1 MLRRSI
7 QLTLMV
13 LLLLST
19 AILHSCAYR
28 PQTAA
33 PAVSLPSPGTDMQPS
48 PVQTPGEFTVFYDS
62 DPPGAIL
69 YDTSNNTKLGETPFW
84 AMYELTEKD
93 RRHGFISI
101 DPSRVV
107 WQSGATATNHPGLI
121 YPLKDG
127 LQKTYLFSRPDVK
140 GSEED
145 YAYGLKRLMQR
156 YTYGEDS
163 SRPNTGK

>member
-1 MLRRSI
+1 MLQRSTQLI
-7 QLTLMV
+7 LTL

-19 AILHSCAYR
+19 VILNSCTHR
-28 PQTAA
+28 PQTVM
-33 PAVSLPSPGTDMQPS
+33 PPVSLPVSKIVMPTAPLPAPS
-48 PVQTPGEFTVFYDS
+48 EFTVFYDS
-62 DPPGAIL
+62 DPPGAFL
-69 YDTSNNTKLGETPFW
+69 YDNSNNKRLGETPFW
-84 AMYELTEKD
+84 AMYELTAKD
-93 RRHGFISI
+93 RQHGFISI

-107 WQSGATATNHPGLI
+107 WSSGATATNHPGLI
-121 YPLKDG
+121 YALKDG

-163 SRPNTGK
+163 TKPNSGK